1 MNKDIAKTRLLDLY
15 KIALADGIIKQNE
28 YHFILDIAVKI
39 GLTKDEA
46 LDIIN
51 GEINFKLQKPQSY
64 NDRMQHLFQMLFLM
78 KIDGEI
84 NPKEIELILN
94 IALHLGLNLIMTKEL
109 VKVISNYKQNLVP
122 QNEMIRIVKMHLN

>member
-28 YHFILDIAVKI
+28 YHFILDIAIKI

-51 GEINFKLQKPQSY
+51 GDINFELQKPQSY

-84 NPKEIELILN
+84 NPKEIKQILN
-94 IALHLGLNLIMTKEL
+94 IALHLGLNLRMTEEL
-109 VKVISNYKQNLVP
+109 VKVISNYKKKLVP
-122 QNEMIRIVKMHLN
+122 QEEMIRIVKIHLN